1 MIPHSSQP
9 PIDPVARPAIV
20 SVTAVPLRADESRHA
35 SVHFRAPALPNPNQ
49 LHSELPF
56 TAHLG
61 PRLRARP

>member
-9 PIDPVARPAIV
+9 PIDPVARHAIV
-20 SVTAVPLRADESRHA
+20 SVTAVSARAAEARPSGT
-35 SVHFRAPALPNPNQ
+35 HFRPPALPNPNQ
-49 LHSELPF
+49 LYSELPF